1 MIISLTAF
9 PILIFPFFTF
19 EEDGSSSDS
28 ESSF

>member
-19 EEDGSSSDS
+19 EEDDSSSDP
-28 ESSF
+28 ESF